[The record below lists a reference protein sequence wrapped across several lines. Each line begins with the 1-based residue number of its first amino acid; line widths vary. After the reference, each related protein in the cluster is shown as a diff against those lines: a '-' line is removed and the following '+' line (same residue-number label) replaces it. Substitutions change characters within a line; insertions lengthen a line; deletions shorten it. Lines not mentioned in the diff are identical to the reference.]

1 MSTIVFHFP
10 SSFLSSSIWLIFYPD
25 RMPSTGARIVAHAY
39 RPMRVRHLGGDFFM
53 VHNATSFTSGEAFA
67 LRFEWSDGGVA
78 ELVCD
83 VAPLRQ
89 QSVMVRP
96 TSTVPCSA
104 GEGLCRNRVRW
115 VTVITRRLA
124 TGEEVA
130 REQIQLAEMTPLGA
144 GPLER
149 RDEFAPGCAITDEG
163 LVLLGIMRPA
173 ATPVLLSRAETDNDR
188 FLSGERPMERLR
200 ACTREMVSV
209 ERQPGVVAVTSRL
222 TFPHHRFLVTDT
234 YEAVAAG
241 VLVTSRLHCERGRG
255 DLPRF
260 GACYRLDA
268 SWDDVEYLGRNGE
281 SYRDMCAQ
289 TQIERVTCRVED
301 MTEPN
306 IRPQESG
313 NRMDCQ
319 YVTLS
324 NGEKNVQF
332 TAVDRPF
339 ELAVKPYSD
348 DELREMRH
356 REDEVRTGTYLTVQ
370 AFQMGIGTG
379 SCGPA
384 TRPEYRFDCR
394 QDYELRYLVSWE

>member
-1 MSTIVFHFP
+1 
-10 SSFLSSSIWLIFYPD
+10 
-25 RMPSTGARIVAHAY
+25 
-39 RPMRVRHLGGDFFM
+39 
-53 VHNATSFTSGEAFA
+53 
-67 LRFEWSDGGVA
+67 
-78 ELVCD
+78 
-83 VAPLRQ
+83 
-89 QSVMVRP
+89 
-96 TSTVPCSA
+96 
-104 GEGLCRNRVRW
+104 
-115 VTVITRRLA
+115 
-124 TGEEVA
+124 
-130 REQIQLAEMTPLGA
+130 MTPLDA
-144 GPLER
+144 GLLAR

-163 LVLLGIMRPA
+163 LVLLGIMCPA

-188 FLSGERPMERLR
+188 YLSGGRPMERLR
-200 ACTREMVSV
+200 AGTREVVSV
-209 ERQPGVVAVTSRL
+209 ERQPGAVTVTARL
-222 TFPHHRFLVTDT
+222 TFPHHRFLVADT

-241 VLVTSRLHCERGRG
+241 ALVTSRLHCERGRG

-260 GACYRLDA
+260 GVCYRLDA

-289 TQIERVTCRVED
+289 TQVERVACRVED

-319 YVTLS
+319 YAILS
-324 NGEKNVQF
+324 NGEKNVQV